1 MARLTDEERSFIKEY
16 VDSKYYDI
24 GKLLSYLEMH
34 QMVGN
39 EIFSYVYKGNWEFE
53 ARRHNVHTWILRQ
66 DTIL

>member
-34 QMVGN
+34 QMVAVWS
-39 EIFSYVYKGNWEFE
+39 IKYHLITCVSV
-53 ARRHNVHTWILRQ
+53 
-66 DTIL
+66 DC